1 MTAQDLSNALVQG
14 LKEVDASLVRVDGRR
29 GYALSGTVWDEH
41 SVVTTSRAVERD
53 DDITV
58 TLAGGETHAAT
69 LQGRDP
75 STDLALLKVEAP
87 LTPPTWQGT
96 EGLEVGGLT
105 LLAGRPGEGV
115 RASLGIIG
123 ELGGPWRTMLGGR
136 VARRIHSDAA
146 TFRGFS
152 GGPLLTP
159 QGAVLGINTAAL
171 GREAFTTLPTETVR
185 RVAQALATHGRLRRG
200 YLGVTGQPVKLQG
213 APETG
218 VGLLIVGLEED
229 SPAAQAGLV
238 VGDILLRVGGERV
251 RHPGQLAA
259 LLGDEAIG
267 QTLPV
272 TLVRAGTLTELAVT
286 VAERP

>member
-14 LKEVDASLVRVDGRR
+14 IKTIDASLVRVDGRR
-29 GYALSGTVWDEH
+29 GYALSGTVWDEY
-41 SVVTTSRAVERD
+41 SIVTTSRAVERD

-58 TLAGGETHAAT
+58 TRSSGETHAAT

-75 STDLALLKVEAP
+75 STDLALLKVEEA
-87 LTPPTWQGT
+87 LTPPAWQ
-96 EGLEVGGLT
+96 ESDGLAAGQLV

-123 ELGGPWRTMLGGR
+123 GLGGPWRTPLGGR
-136 VARRIHSDAA
+136 VATRIRTDAA
-146 TFRGFS
+146 PFRGFS
-152 GGPLLTP
+152 GGPLLDVSGT
-159 QGAVLGINTAAL
+159 VLGINTASLTRDGA
-171 GREAFTTLPTETVR
+171 TTLPTETVR
-185 RVAQALATHGRLRRG
+185 RVVEALATHGRMRRG

-218 VGLLIVGLEED
+218 VGLLLVGVEEG

-238 VGDILLRVGGERV
+238 VGDILLRVSGERV

-267 QTLPV
+267 QTLTV
-272 TLVRAGTLTELAVT
+272 TVVRAGTLKDLTVT
-286 VAERP
+286 VAERS